1 MKKYS
6 IQLNLGNKEHAE
18 SLFNALCVMTHE
30 VREGKNMH
38 LTVQKAIPAPFSTS
52 DASIHNCGYIGDN
65 IKILSVE
72 NNWVGELPDINPI
85 HPDKEKI
92 KEALEIISD
101 LPGRFRWETPDDK
114 LLGESCIK
122 IENILNDTLSSD
134 SDVIVKN
141 TESGKITVIT
151 EKNHRYDNYDF
162 KPFTLFP
169 LLWSEDFG
177 TEDCRQM
184 METGQY
190 AIRNVIGQ
198 VQINDLI
205 VCEDGNCNY
214 ECEFFCQDKALFDKI
229 LCGEVILKP
238 IELTYP
244 NTDRTL
250 NYVISLLGFVVKEK
264 EGI

>member
-6 IQLNLGNKEHAE
+6 IQLNLDNEEHAE
-18 SLFNALCVMTHE
+18 RLFNALCVMTYT
-30 VREGKNMH
+30 VQEGKNMH
-38 LTVQKAIPAPFSTS
+38 LTVQKDIPIPFSTS
-52 DASIHNCGYIGDN
+52 DASIHSLGYIGDN

-122 IENILNDTLSSD
+122 IENILNDFLSAD
-134 SDVIVKN
+134 SEVIVKN

-151 EKNHRYDNYDF
+151 EKNHRYCNYES
-162 KPFTLFP
+162 KPFELFP
-169 LLWSEDFG
+169 LLMSDDFSI
-177 TEDCRQM
+177 EDCKRM
-184 METGQY
+184 METGRY
-190 AIRNVIGQ
+190 DIEKVTGQ
-198 VQINDLI
+198 VQVNKLI
-205 VCEDGNCNY
+205 DCDEGNSNY
-214 ECEFFCQDKALFDKI
+214 DCDFFCPDKALFDKI
-229 LCGEVILKP
+229 LCGEALLKP

-244 NTDRTL
+244 NTDKTVD
-250 NYVISLLGFVVKEK
+250 YVMSLLGFVVKEK
-264 EGI
+264 EIV